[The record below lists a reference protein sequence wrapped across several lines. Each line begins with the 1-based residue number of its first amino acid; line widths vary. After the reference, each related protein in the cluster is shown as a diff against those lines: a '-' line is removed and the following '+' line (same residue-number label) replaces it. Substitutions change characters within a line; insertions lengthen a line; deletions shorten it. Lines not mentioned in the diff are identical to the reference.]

1 MLALTSARRFA
12 QTNLTSGLTL
22 RSARAFARPASS
34 FSGTGTPPPCVSLR
48 DSPSA
53 RASLGLT
60 ALRPAV
66 AQAARVFHR
75 PALVLL
81 VVFASLVL
89 SLQLGCRSQPPTGAV
104 LIVVDALR
112 PDHLGLYGY
121 GRPTSP
127 HLDEWAGQAAVFE
140 RAFTTS
146 PWTLPAFGSLLT
158 GEIPARHGAGSRVR
172 ASNWTVSSRLD
183 DSLPTLPERL
193 LASGFTTGAIVNNP
207 WLPPAV
213 GLDRGFA
220 EYDYQ
225 RSGESDHRRANEV
238 VDLALAWIDRN
249 AEAPFFLLVHVLDPH
264 MSYDAPPPFRGRFTS
279 GLEGGFEL
287 PVGEPRKM
295 QRQAESIP
303 EPERAFVRA
312 AYDEEIAFVDE
323 EIGRLLDGLRERDLW
338 NRMIVVLTADHG
350 EELFDHEGFE
360 HGHSVHQELLHV
372 PLVIGGPGVRP
383 ARHAEPVSIVDIPLT
398 ILDALGVERGDPLS
412 GLSDSTGLSLW
423 PVVTQGEV
431 VPSRLLSAEGTLYG
445 SEQRAAIQWPL
456 KLTVEIGSGRLR
468 LFNLERDPREQ
479 TDLAPTEHRAVS
491 FLSQELSNRLRA
503 AREGVQSEDVPID
516 EATLEELRSLG
527 YVN

>member
-1 MLALTSARRFA
+1 
-12 QTNLTSGLTL
+12 
-22 RSARAFARPASS
+22 
-34 FSGTGTPPPCVSLR
+34 
-48 DSPSA
+48 
-53 RASLGLT
+53 
-60 ALRPAV
+60 
-66 AQAARVFHR
+66 
-75 PALVLL
+75 
-81 VVFASLVL
+81 
-89 SLQLGCRSQPPTGAV
+89 V

-121 GRPTSP
+121 ERPTSP
-127 HLDEWAGQAAVFE
+127 HLDAWAAQSAVFE

-193 LASGFTTGAIVNNP
+193 SASGFTTGALVNNP

-220 EYDYQ
+220 EYHYQ
-225 RSGESDHRRANEV
+225 RSAESDHRRADEV

-249 AEAPFFLLVHVLDPH
+249 AGAPFFLMVHVLDPH
-264 MSYDAPPPFRGRFTS
+264 MSYDAPAPFRGRFTS

-295 QRQAESIP
+295 QRQAGSIP

-323 EIGRLLDGLRERDLW
+323 ELGRLFDELRERDRW
-338 NRMIVVLTADHG
+338 NRMIVILTADHG

-360 HGHSVHQELLHV
+360 HGHSVYQELLHV

-383 ARHAEPVSIVDIPLT
+383 ARHAEPVSIVDISPT
-398 ILDALGVERGDPLS
+398 ILDALGVEQGESLPGS
-412 GLSDSTGLSLW
+412 AGLTLW
-423 PVVTQGEV
+423 PAVTEGEA
-431 VPSRLLSAEGTLYG
+431 VPSRVLTAEGTLYG

-456 KLTVEIGSGRLR
+456 KLTVDMGSGRRR
-468 LFNLERDPREQ
+468 LFNLERDPREE
-479 TDLAPTEHRAVS
+479 TDLAPTEQRAVS
-491 FLSQELSNRLRA
+491 FLSQELANRLRA
-503 AREGVQSEDVPID
+503 AREGVRSEDVPLD

>member
-1 MLALTSARRFA
+1 M
-12 QTNLTSGLTL
+12 
-22 RSARAFARPASS
+22 
-34 FSGTGTPPPCVSLR
+34 
-48 DSPSA
+48 
-53 RASLGLT
+53 
-60 ALRPAV
+60 
-66 AQAARVFHR
+66 
-75 PALVLL
+75 
-81 VVFASLVL
+81 
-89 SLQLGCRSQPPTGAV
+89 

-121 GRPTSP
+121 ERPTSP
-127 HLDEWAGQAAVFE
+127 HLDEWAAQSAVFE

-172 ASNWTVSSRLD
+172 ASNWTVSSRVD

-225 RSGESDHRRANEV
+225 RSGESDHRRADEV

-249 AEAPFFLLVHVLDPH
+249 AGTPFFLMVHVLDPH

-279 GLEGGFEL
+279 GLAGSFVL

-295 QRQAESIP
+295 QRQAESVP
-303 EPERAFVRA
+303 ELERAFVRA
-312 AYDEEIAFVDE
+312 AYDEEIAFVSE
-323 EIGRLLDGLRERDLW
+323 ELGRLLAGLRERDLW

-360 HGHSVHQELLHV
+360 HGHSVYQELLHV

-383 ARHAEPVSIVDIPLT
+383 AHHAEPVSIVDIPRT
-398 ILDALGVERGDPLS
+398 ILDALGVERGDSLVGS
-412 GLSDSTGLSLW
+412 AGLSLW
-423 PVVTQGEV
+423 PVVTQGDV
-431 VPSRLLSAEGTLYG
+431 VPSRLLTAEGTLYG

-456 KLTVEIGSGRLR
+456 KLTVDIGSGRRR
-468 LFNLERDPREQ
+468 LYHLERDPGEQ
-479 TDLAPTEHRAVS
+479 TDLAPTETRAVR
-491 FLSQELSNRLRA
+491 FLSQELSNTLRE
-503 AREGVQSEDVPID
+503 AREGVQSEDVPLD
-516 EATLEELRSLG
+516 EATIEELRSLG